1 MNLPFCKL
9 CESLEATENSIP
21 MTQKV
26 KGVELTIKIDRSWCE
41 KCQSDPQKL
50 KKALSTLFN
59 NAYREKEGLIS
70 TESIRSLRKSLGLNQ
85 RDFARLLG
93 LGEITVARYESG
105 FIPSKA
111 NSLRMQHLSTLDQ
124 VKNYYNDTKEQ
135 ISERGQAKIE
145 NYIQTFVSIEN
156 GNREYDAERFFS
168 LTRFFVEAAQKDQ
181 VPLYQTK
188 LNKWMFYADFLAF
201 KRYKQSITGSRY
213 VRLSYGPVP
222 NRYDYKYDINP
233 YIKPIEED
241 EKIVYQLNE
250 STFEEIMSPKEKD
263 IAFKVYHLLKPM
275 RSSEISEISHQE
287 DAWVKTKP
295 GDYVSYLHAKNLLID

>member
-9 CESLEATENSIP
+9 CESSDSSLKSIALTE
-21 MTQKV
+21 KV
-26 KGVELTIKIDRSWCE
+26 KGVEITIQVDRAWCE

-50 KKALSTLFN
+50 KKAISTLFN

-70 TESIRSLRKSLGLNQ
+70 TESIRQIRKTIGLNQ
-85 RDFARLLG
+85 RDFARLIG

-105 FIPSKA
+105 FIPSRA
-111 NSLRMQHLSTLDQ
+111 NSLRMQHLSSLDQ
-124 VKNYYNDTKEQ
+124 VKNYYQDTKSE
-135 ISERGQAKIE
+135 ISERGQSKIE
-145 NYIQTFVSIEN
+145 KYIQTFVSIEN
-156 GNREYDAERFFS
+156 GNREYEAERFFA
-168 LTRFFVEAAQKDQ
+168 LTRFFVEAAQADG

-201 KRYKQSITGSRY
+201 KRYQQSITGSRY

-222 NRYDYKYDINP
+222 NRYDFKYDINP
-233 YIKPIEED
+233 YVKPVEED
-241 EKIVYQLNE
+241 GKIIYQLSEAAFKEVMTPNE
-250 STFEEIMSPKEKD
+250 RD

-287 DAWVKTKP
+287 DAWVKTPP

>member
-9 CESLEATENSIP
+9 CESLKTTQGP
-21 MTQKV
+21 VVLTQKV
-26 KGVELTIKIDRSWCE
+26 KGVEVTIKVDAAWCE

-50 KKALSTLFN
+50 KKALTTLFN

-70 TESIRSLRKSLGLNQ
+70 TDAIRSLRKSMGLNQ

-124 VKNYYNDTKEQ
+124 VKNYYKDTKAQ

-145 NYIQTFVSIEN
+145 HYIQTFVSIEN
-156 GNREYDAERFFS
+156 GNREYEENRFFA
-168 LTRFFVEAAQKDQ
+168 LTRFFVEAAEKDNI
-181 VPLYQTK
+181 PLYQTK

-201 KRYKQSITGSRY
+201 KRYQQSITGSRY
-213 VRLSYGPVP
+213 IRLSYGPVP

-233 YIKPIEED
+233 YIKPVED
-241 EKIVYQLNE
+241 DGKIIYQLSENAFYE
-250 STFEEIMSPKEKD
+250 VMTPREKD

-275 RSSEISEISHQE
+275 RSSEISEISHRE
-287 DAWVKTKP
+287 DAWVKTPP

>member
-1 MNLPFCKL
+1 MDLPFCKL
-9 CESLEATENSIP
+9 CETLAPNDTHVTLTE
-21 MTQKV
+21 KV
-26 KGVELTIKIDRSWCE
+26 KGVEITVNVDRAWCE

-50 KKALSTLFN
+50 KKAISTLLN

-70 TESIRSLRKSLGLNQ
+70 TDSIRNIRKTIGLNQ

-124 VKNYYNDTKEQ
+124 VKSYYQDTKSE

-145 NYIQTFVSIEN
+145 SYIQTFVSIEN
-156 GNREYDAERFFS
+156 GNREYEAERFFA
-168 LTRFFVEAAQKDQ
+168 LTRFFVEAAQNDE

-201 KRYKQSITGSRY
+201 KRYGQSITGSRY

-222 NRYDYKYDINP
+222 NRYDFKYDINP
-233 YIKPIEED
+233 YVKPVED
-241 EKIVYQLNE
+241 DGKIIYHLSSEKFQDVM
-250 STFEEIMSPKEKD
+250 TAKERD

-275 RSSEISEISHQE
+275 RSSEISEISHKE
-287 DAWVKTKP
+287 DAWVKTPP
-295 GDYVSYLHAKNLLID
+295 GDYVSYMHAKTLLID